1 MYISATKSIK
11 ISSAFFKHVTSS
23 NPCEKVLNI
32 KEFGMFEHFVA
43 YCNWEGGGGG
53 PHGRQSVFLLNAR
66 YRPYANMGVVN

>member
-1 MYISATKSIK
+1 MYISATRSIK

-43 YCNWEGGGGG
+43 YCDWGGGGG
-53 PHGRQSVFLLNAR
+53 ASGRQSVFLLNVCC
-66 YRPYANMGVVN
+66 RPYANMGVVN